1 MNDGVPLEGKKD
13 RQLTLGLRYQ
23 IIAYKQENYSL
34 SKIAELIGVNK
45 STVSREVKRNSIN
58 DYYSAEQAQIK
69 AITRNKFKN
78 RYKKLTNKLK
88 LKIGKM
94 LRAGYSPDQ
103 LVGRLKKKNVA
114 NISYETVYRYIYA
127 NQRNGGRLYKS
138 LRHQNKKYTKRSS
151 QYKTRGQIKNRVNI
165 SLRPKIVEMKTRFGD
180 FEVDTIIGKDHKGA
194 IVTLVDRKS
203 KYTLMRI
210 VKSKQADVVTQAII
224 ELLQPIKHLVHTI
237 TADPVK
243 RVPLG
248 YNRKEFSYHE
258 QVSKA
263 LNIKFYFC
271 DPYSSWQRGL
281 NEHTN
286 GLIREYI
293 PKKSKFDTVNI
304 TQIITIQNRLNDR
317 LRKVLKYSTPNEIFF
332 KEFSRK
338 KVA

>member
-1 MNDGVPLEGKKD
+1 MKKYK
-13 RQLTLGLRYQ
+13 QLTLGLRYQ
-23 IIAYKQENYSL
+23 IFAYKQENYSL

-45 STVSREVKRNSIN
+45 STVSRELNRNSIN
-58 DYYSAEQAQIK
+58 NYYSPEQAQIEATYRDK
-69 AITRNKFKN
+69 SKK
-78 RYKKLTNKLK
+78 RYHKLTKKLK
-88 LKIGKM
+88 LRIGKL
-94 LRAGYSPDQ
+94 LREGLSPEQ
-103 LVGRLKKKNVA
+103 LVGRIYLKHK
-114 NISYETVYRYIYA
+114 ISLSYETVYRYVYS
-127 NQRNGGRLYKS
+127 NQKSNGRLYKS

-151 QYKTRGQIKNRVNI
+151 QYKSRGQIKNRVNI
-165 SLRPKIVEMKTRFGD
+165 SKRPKIVETKTRFGD

-210 VKSKQADVVTQAII
+210 VKSKHADVVTEAII

-237 TADPVK
+237 TADN
-243 RVPLG
+243 G
-248 YNRKEFSYHE
+248 KEFSYHE
-258 QVSKA
+258 EVTKA

-293 PKKSKFDTVNI
+293 PKKSKFDNVNT
-304 TQIITIQNRLNDR
+304 TQIVTIQNKLNNR
-317 LRKVLKYSTPNEIFF
+317 PRKILKYYTPNEVFF
-332 KEFSRK
+332 KEFLRK

>member
-1 MNDGVPLEGKKD
+1 M
-13 RQLTLGLRYQ
+13 
-23 IIAYKQENYSL
+23 
-34 SKIAELIGVNK
+34 NK
-45 STVSREVKRNSIN
+45 STVSRELKRNSTN
-58 DYYSAEQAQIK
+58 GYYSPESAQIK
-69 AITRNKFKN
+69 ATSRDKFKIG
-78 RYKKLTNKLK
+78 YKKLTNKLK

-94 LRAGYSPDQ
+94 LKKSWSPEQ
-103 LVGRLKKKNVA
+103 LVVRLKRDAKI
-114 NISYETVYRYIYA
+114 NISHETIYKYIYA
-127 NQRNGGRLYKS
+127 NQKNGGRLYKY

-151 QYKTRGQIKNRVNI
+151 EYKTRGQIKNRVNI
-165 SLRPKIVEMKTRFGD
+165 DKRAKIIETKKRFGD

-203 KYTLMRI
+203 KFTLMKI
-210 VKSKQADVVTQAII
+210 VKSKHADVVTEAII

-237 TADPVK
+237 TADN
-243 RVPLG
+243 G
-248 YNRKEFSYHE
+248 KEFSYHE

-293 PKKSKFDTVNI
+293 PKKSKFDTVNK
-304 TQIITIQNRLNDR
+304 TQIVTIQNILNER
-317 LRKVLKYSTPNEIFF
+317 PRKSLKFLTPNEVFF
-332 KEFSRK
+332 KEFLRK

>member
-1 MNDGVPLEGKKD
+1 MEHSMKKYK
-13 RQLTLGLRYQ
+13 QLTLGLRYQ
-23 IIAYKQENYSL
+23 IFAYKQENYSL

-45 STVSREVKRNSIN
+45 STVSRELNRNSIN
-58 DYYSAEQAQIK
+58 NYYSPEQAQIEATSRDK
-69 AITRNKFKN
+69 
-78 RYKKLTNKLK
+78 YKKRYHKLTKKLK
-88 LKIGKM
+88 LKIGKL
-94 LRAGYSPDQ
+94 LREGLSPEQ
-103 LVGRLKKKNVA
+103 LVGRIYLKHK
-114 NISYETVYRYIYA
+114 ISLSYETVYRYVYS
-127 NQRNGGRLYKS
+127 NQKSNGRLYKS
-138 LRHQNKKYTKRSS
+138 LRHQNKKYSKRSS

-165 SLRPKIVEMKTRFGD
+165 SKRPKIVESKTRFGD

-210 VKSKQADVVTQAII
+210 VKSKHADVVTEAII

-237 TADPVK
+237 TADN
-243 RVPLG
+243 G
-248 YNRKEFSYHE
+248 KEFSYHE
-258 QVSKA
+258 EVSKA

-293 PKKSKFDTVNI
+293 PKKSKFDNVNT
-304 TQIITIQNRLNDR
+304 TQIVTIQNKLNNR
-317 LRKVLKYSTPNEIFF
+317 PRKILKYYTPNEVFF
-332 KEFSRK
+332 KEFLRK

>member
-1 MNDGVPLEGKKD
+1 MKKYK
-13 RQLTLGLRYQ
+13 QLTLGLRYQ
-23 IIAYKQENYSL
+23 IFAYKQENYSL

-45 STVSREVKRNSIN
+45 STVSRELNRNSIN
-58 DYYSAEQAQIK
+58 NYYSPEQAQIE
-69 AITRNKFKN
+69 ATTRDKFKK
-78 RYKKLTNKLK
+78 RYHKLTKKLK
-88 LKIGKM
+88 LRIGKL
-94 LRAGYSPDQ
+94 LREGLSPEQ
-103 LVGRLKKKNVA
+103 LVGRIYLKHK
-114 NISYETVYRYIYA
+114 ISLSYETVYRYVYS
-127 NQRNGGRLYKS
+127 NQKSNGRLYKS
-138 LRHQNKKYTKRSS
+138 LRHQNKKYSKRSS

-165 SLRPKIVEMKTRFGD
+165 SKRPKIVESKTRFGD

-210 VKSKQADVVTQAII
+210 VKSKHADVVTEAII

-237 TADPVK
+237 TADN
-243 RVPLG
+243 G
-248 YNRKEFSYHE
+248 KEFSYHE
-258 QVSKA
+258 EVSKA

-293 PKKSKFDTVNI
+293 PKKSKFDNVNT
-304 TQIITIQNRLNDR
+304 TQIVTIQNKLNNR
-317 LRKVLKYSTPNEIFF
+317 PRKILKYYTPNEVFF
-332 KEFSRK
+332 KEFLRK

>member
-1 MNDGVPLEGKKD
+1 MKKYK
-13 RQLTLGLRYQ
+13 QLTLALRYQ
-23 IIAYKQENYSL
+23 IFAYKQENYTQT
-34 SKIAELIGVNK
+34 KIAELLGVNK
-45 STVSREVKRNSIN
+45 STVSRELKRNSEN
-58 DYYSAEQAQIK
+58 NYYSAETAQIK
-69 AITRNKFKN
+69 ASSRDKFKV

-88 LKIGKM
+88 IRIGKL
-94 LRAGYSPDQ
+94 LRDGLSPVQ
-103 LVGRLKKKNVA
+103 LVGRIYLKHK
-114 NISYETVYRYIYA
+114 IELSYETIYRYIYA
-127 NQRNGGRLYKS
+127 NQITGGRLYKS

-165 SLRPKIVEMKTRFGD
+165 KERPAIVETKKRFGD

-210 VKSKQADVVTQAII
+210 VESKHADVVTKAII

-237 TADPVK
+237 TADN
-243 RVPLG
+243 G
-248 YNRKEFSYHE
+248 KEFSYHE
-258 QVSKA
+258 EVAKA
-263 LNIKFYFC
+263 LDIKFYFC

-293 PKKSKFDTVNI
+293 PKKSKFDTVNR
-304 TQIITIQNRLNDR
+304 TQIVMIQNKLNNR
-317 LRKVLKYSTPNEIFF
+317 PRKILKFYTPNEIFF

>member
-1 MNDGVPLEGKKD
+1 MKKYK
-13 RQLTLGLRYQ
+13 QLTLELRYL
-23 IIAYKQENYSL
+23 IFAYKNENYTIT
-34 SKIAELIGVNK
+34 KIAELISVNK
-45 STVSREVKRNSIN
+45 STVSRELKRNSAN
-58 DYYSAEQAQIK
+58 NYYSAEQAQIK
-69 AITRNKFKN
+69 ASTRDKFKN

-103 LVGRLKKKNVA
+103 LVGRLKKNNIA
-114 NISYETVYRYIYA
+114 DISYETVYRYIYD
-127 NQRNGGRLYKS
+127 NQRGGGRLYKS

-165 SLRPKIVEMKTRFGD
+165 SQRPKIVETKTRFGD

-203 KYTLMRI
+203 KYTLMKI
-210 VKSKQADVVTQAII
+210 VESKRADVVTKAIV
-224 ELLQPIKHLVHTI
+224 ELLHPIKHLVHTI
-237 TADPVK
+237 TADN
-243 RVPLG
+243 G
-248 YNRKEFSYHE
+248 KEFSYHE
-258 QVSKA
+258 EVAKS
-263 LNIKFYFC
+263 LNIDFYFC

-293 PKKSKFDTVNI
+293 PKKSKFDTVNR
-304 TQIITIQNRLNDR
+304 TQIVTIQNRLNDR
-317 LRKVLKYSTPNEIFF
+317 PRKVLKYSTPNEIFF
-332 KEFSRK
+332 KELSRK

>member
-1 MNDGVPLEGKKD
+1 MKKYK
-13 RQLTLGLRYQ
+13 QLTLALRYQ
-23 IIAYKQENYSL
+23 IFAYKNENYTIT
-34 SKIAELIGVNK
+34 KIAELIGVNK
-45 STVSREVKRNSIN
+45 STISRELKRNSEN
-58 DYYSAEQAQIK
+58 NYYSAESAQIK
-69 AITRNKFKN
+69 ASSRDKFKI

-94 LRAGYSPDQ
+94 LREGYSPTQ
-103 LVGRLKKKNVA
+103 LAGRLRLKNK
-114 NISYETVYRYIYA
+114 ISLSYETIYRYIYV
-127 NQRNGGRLYKS
+127 NQRSGGRLYKS

-165 SLRPKIVEMKTRFGD
+165 SQRPKIVEAKTRFGD

-203 KYTLMRI
+203 KYTLMKI
-210 VKSKQADVVTQAII
+210 VESKHADVVTKAII
-224 ELLQPIKHLVHTI
+224 ELLHPIKHLVHTI
-237 TADPVK
+237 TADN
-243 RVPLG
+243 G
-248 YNRKEFSYHE
+248 KEFSYHKE
-258 QVSKA
+258 VAKE
-263 LNIKFYFC
+263 LDIKFYFC

-293 PKKSKFDTVNI
+293 PKKSKFNTVNT
-304 TQIITIQNRLNDR
+304 TQIVTIQNRLNNR
-317 LRKVLKYSTPNEIFF
+317 PRKVLKFYTPNEIFF

>member
-1 MNDGVPLEGKKD
+1 
-13 RQLTLGLRYQ
+13 
-23 IIAYKQENYSL
+23 
-34 SKIAELIGVNK
+34 VNK
-45 STVSREVKRNSIN
+45 STVSRELKRNSTN
-58 DYYSAEQAQIK
+58 GYYSPESAQIK
-69 AITRNKFKN
+69 ATSRDKFKIG
-78 RYKKLTNKLK
+78 YKKLTNKLK

-94 LRAGYSPDQ
+94 LKKSWSPEQ
-103 LVGRLKKKNVA
+103 LVGRLKRDAKI
-114 NISYETVYRYIYA
+114 NISHETIYRYIYA
-127 NQRNGGRLYKS
+127 NQKNGGRLYKY

-151 QYKTRGQIKNRVNI
+151 EYKTRGQIKNRVNI
-165 SLRPKIVEMKTRFGD
+165 DKRAKIIETKKRFGD

-203 KYTLMRI
+203 KFTLMKI
-210 VKSKQADVVTQAII
+210 VKSKHADVVTEAII

-237 TADPVK
+237 TADN
-243 RVPLG
+243 G
-248 YNRKEFSYHE
+248 KEFSYHE

-293 PKKSKFDTVNI
+293 PKKSKFDTVNK
-304 TQIITIQNRLNDR
+304 TQIVTIQNILNER
-317 LRKVLKYSTPNEIFF
+317 PRKSLKFLTPNEVFF
-332 KEFSRK
+332 KEFLRK

>member
-1 MNDGVPLEGKKD
+1 MKKYK
-13 RQLTLGLRYQ
+13 QLTLGLRYQ
-23 IIAYKQENYSL
+23 IFAYKEENYSL

-45 STVSREVKRNSIN
+45 STVSRELNRNSTN
-58 DYYSAEQAQIK
+58 GYYSPESAHIQSVS
-69 AITRNKFKN
+69 RDKFKH
-78 RYKKLTNKLK
+78 RYKKLDNKLK

-94 LRAGYSPDQ
+94 LKKSWSPVQ
-103 LVGRLKKKNVA
+103 LAGRLKRDTKIR
-114 NISYETVYRYIYA
+114 ISHETIYRYIYK
-127 NQRNGGRLYKS
+127 NQSTGGRLYKY
-138 LRHQNKKYTKRSS
+138 LRHQNKKYTNRSS

-165 SLRPKIVEMKTRFGD
+165 SKRAKIIESKTRFGD

-210 VKSKQADVVTQAII
+210 VKSKHADVVTEAII

-237 TADPVK
+237 TADN
-243 RVPLG
+243 G
-248 YNRKEFSYHE
+248 KEFSYHE
-258 QVSKA
+258 EVTKA

-293 PKKSKFDTVNI
+293 PKKSKFDNVNT
-304 TQIITIQNRLNDR
+304 TQIVTIQNILNER
-317 LRKVLKYSTPNEIFF
+317 PRKSLKFLTPNEVFF
-332 KEFSRK
+332 KEFLRK